1 MHEWKKDGIN
11 KQWTVSLKKEGK
23 RNLYEPGGHHAKC
36 NKPVT
41 EKQILHGSTYMTY
54 LKQSNS

>member
-41 EKQILHGSTYMTY
+41 EKQILHESP
-54 LKQSNS
+54 